1 MELYFSLVAL
11 AVAGRKHPKLGPNV
25 EITVVDPLGN
35 SVDSEPPETVPSPQ
49 VFVSGITEVEL
60 KNEQSLREYFG
71 SAHESGGGEI
81 ETLEFDGCN
90 KVSISFKDPSGE

>member
-1 MELYFSLVAL
+1 MQLCFSLVAI
-11 AVAGRKHPKLGPNV
+11 AVAERKHPKLGPNV
-25 EITVVDPLGN
+25 ETTVVDPLGN
-35 SVDSEPPETVPSPQ
+35 SVDSEPSETVPSPQ

-71 SAHESGGGEI
+71 SAYESGGGEI

>member
-1 MELYFSLVAL
+1 MELCFILVAL
-11 AVAGRKHPKLGPNV
+11 AVAGRKHPKLGPSV

-35 SVDSEPPETVPSPQ
+35 SGDSEPSETVLSSQ

>member
-1 MELYFSLVAL
+1 MELCFSLVAL
-11 AVAGRKHPKLGPNV
+11 AVAERKHPKLGPSV

-35 SVDSEPPETVPSPQ
+35 SGGSELFAKIPQQ
-49 VFVSGITEVEL
+49 VFVSGITKVEL

-71 SAHESGGGEI
+71 SAYESGGGEI

-90 KVSISFKDPSGE
+90 KASISFKDPSGE